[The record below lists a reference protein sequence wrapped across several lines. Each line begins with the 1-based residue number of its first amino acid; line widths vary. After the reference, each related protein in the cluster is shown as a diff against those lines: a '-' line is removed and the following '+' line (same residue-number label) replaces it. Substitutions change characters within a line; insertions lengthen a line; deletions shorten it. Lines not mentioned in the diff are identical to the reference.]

1 MIKNKAGEVNIILD
15 NNVDIADYFEQDD
28 EIELTEENLD
38 KILEYE
44 LNRDTNIFKT
54 IQTFFERTEVQ
65 EYLETLVKDIE

>member
-1 MIKNKAGEVNIILD
+1 MIKNKAEEVNIILD

-44 LNRDTNIFKT
+44 LRRDTNIFKT

-65 EYLETLVKDIE
+65 EYLETLVKDIK

>member
-15 NNVDIADYFEQDD
+15 NNVDIADYFEQED

-54 IQTFFERTEVQ
+54 IQKFFERTEV
-65 EYLETLVKDIE
+65 

>member
-1 MIKNKAGEVNIILD
+1 MIKNKAEEVNIILD

-38 KILEYE
+38 KILECE
-44 LNRDTNIFKT
+44 LRRDTNIFKT
-54 IQTFFERTEVQ
+54 IQNFFERTEVQ